1 MADTKGITIQFRGD
15 TTDFEKAVKQVNGE
29 LKETKSEIS
38 LLNKQLKFDPKNV
51 ELLGKKF
58 DALQQKEKQ
67 LTDLTK
73 TLQDG
78 IKNFDPN
85 TKEWENYNK
94 QLQRATLD
102 LQSIRNELSKVPHA
116 NLQVISKN
124 FEDWGKSLD
133 NVGTKLENIGK
144 KLAVLTV
151 GIVGLGTA
159 GVKFNA
165 QLEQY
170 QTAFTTL
177 IGDAEKASVAIE
189 RIQQGSTLT
198 PFSTE
203 SLIEANQ
210 YLISAGVEA
219 EDAYDMIMNLGDAIS
234 ATGGGS
240 AELSRMAQNLQQI
253 KNLGKASSV
262 DIKQFANA
270 GINIYGL
277 LAETTGRS
285 VEQLKKMDITYG
297 ELEKAF
303 AKASSEGGKYFGA
316 MENQSQTLSG
326 SISTLKDTFNQ
337 LLGELTKDLV
347 PVIKNII
354 QFMQDLVKRVK
365 EMSPEQKAMIT
376 RIAEIIALLSPVL
389 SIGGGLIQTLG
400 GISTK
405 IGGLLKNEKIVAMI
419 AKLTSNGTTLGGV
432 LKTIFTVIKG
442 MINPFTIILGILGF
456 LYATNEDI
464 REQINNLVASLIGL
478 FKPTIE
484 LVSNIIQILWELLK
498 EVVNIIIIMWEEF
511 KKSEAGKKFIEIIKQ
526 VIGWVQTAIDW
537 ISKLVGWLI
546 DATNWFLNLINA
558 GRDAQSY
565 TIGGSARGDY
575 SSNGGAWV
583 SRSGGYNSGGQI
595 TLNANFT
602 VNSNNI
608 GRDEV
613 RQWSSWIADD
623 INEALGRKI
632 R

>member
-102 LQSIRNELSKVPHA
+102 LQSIRSELSKLPNA
-116 NLQVISKN
+116 NLQVVSKN

-133 NVGTKLENIGK
+133 NVGTKLESIGK
-144 KLAVLTV
+144 KLSVLSV
-151 GIVGLGTA
+151 GVIGLGTA

-177 IGDAEKASVAIE
+177 VGDAEKASEAIS
-189 RIQQGSTLT
+189 RIQQGSTMT

-219 EDAYDMIMNLGDAIS
+219 EEAYDMIMNLGDAIS

-277 LAETTGRS
+277 LAETTGKS
-285 VEQLKKMDITYG
+285 VEQLKKMDITY
-297 ELEKAF
+297 EQLRKAF
-303 AKASSEGGKYFGA
+303 EVASSEGGKYFGA

-354 QFMQDLVKRVK
+354 KFMQDLVKRVK

-376 RIAEIIALLSPVL
+376 RIAEIIALLGPAL
-389 SIGGGLIQTLG
+389 TIGGKIISVIG
-400 GISTK
+400 GISTG
-405 IGGLLKNEKIVAMI
+405 IGAILKNEKIVALVT
-419 AKLTSNGTTLGGV
+419 KLVSNGTSLGGI
-432 LKTIFTVIKG
+432 LKTIFTVIQG
-442 MINPFTIILGILGF
+442 LINPFTVIMGILTV
-456 LYATNEDI
+456 LYTTNEDI
-464 REQINNLVASLIGL
+464 RFQINNLITSLVDL
-478 FKPTIE
+478 FMPTIQ
-484 LVSNIIQILWELLK
+484 LVINIIKIVWTILQEI
-498 EVVNIIIIMWEEF
+498 VNIVITMWQEF
-511 KKSEAGKKFIEIIKQ
+511 AKSEACKKFIEIVKQ
-526 VIGWVQTAIDW
+526 IISWVQTAIDW
-537 ISKLVGWLI
+537 ISKLIGWLV
-546 DATNWFLNLINA
+546 DATNWFLGLLGIARDFNGVADVAQGRGGGHNA
-558 GRDAQSY
+558 SWRYD
-565 TIGGSARGDY
+565 
-575 SSNGGAWV
+575 
-583 SRSGGYNSGGQI
+583 SGGFNSGGAI

-613 RQWSSWIADD
+613 RQWSNWIADD